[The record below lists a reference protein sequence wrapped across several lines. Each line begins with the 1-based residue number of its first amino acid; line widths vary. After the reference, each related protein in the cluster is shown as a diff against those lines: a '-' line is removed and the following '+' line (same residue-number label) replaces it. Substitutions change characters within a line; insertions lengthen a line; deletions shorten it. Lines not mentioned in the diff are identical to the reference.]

1 MITHLVCFLWALQTL
16 WSLKE
21 ISAVNRVRLWVKTM
35 KLHVALIGFADT
47 PRTPKSKQRIV
58 EAALL
63 TAIYDYDTD
72 WKATQN
78 PESSLTSQLMQ
89 KYVRDPWTFKIGM
102 DLFLVDWGK
111 QLSHDALE
119 RGGEALLFYA
129 RFIGAQWLNAYSDDE
144 IRMFGRKLQILD
156 DIDDLAED
164 RKNGHTNC
172 FLLSADESVAY
183 AAELEEFFRSNF
195 FRQLSSHSL
204 VYGLMEYVC
213 LRNIVRLDHT
223 SQLRRSFVQTGRLL
237 TGVYAAVAT
246 LVGFSSFGVVM
257 SGSAILA
264 AIAFALITMH
274 IMSFNDYVDRVH
286 DRAKG
291 KLLVSDYSKEFIWYL
306 AGYAGL
312 VLWALTL
319 LSLADGRLTAYCAGV
334 WVLGLAYSYMR
345 RLLVVQNLVV
355 ALCSASPILCGA
367 VHARTITWLPMLTF
381 VALATT
387 ILMSEIV
394 KDIQDQ
400 AVDYDYKR
408 TIPVVHG
415 RLNAVMALFPLT
427 LVLSA
432 CLVFHPYPLAR
443 YAAYGLVVPWY
454 PLSQLFTRGRVECA
468 KTVESMLTFVVAIVL
483 VLALLA
489 S

>member
-35 KLHVALIGFADT
+35 KLHTALIGFADT
-47 PRTPKSKQRIV
+47 PRTPESKQRIV

-72 WKATQN
+72 WKATQD
-78 PESSLTSQLMQ
+78 PESSLTFRLMQ
-89 KYVRDPWTFKIGM
+89 KYVLDQRTLKIGKE
-102 DLFLVDWGK
+102 LFLVDWGK

-129 RFIGAQWLNAYSDDE
+129 RFIGAQWLNAYSDGE
-144 IRMFGRKLQILD
+144 IRVFGRKLQILD
-156 DIDDLAED
+156 DIDDLAD
-164 RKNGHTNC
+164 DHKNGHTNC

-183 AAELEEFFRSNF
+183 AAELQEFFRSNF
-195 FRQLSSHSL
+195 FRQLSSNSM
-204 VYGLMEYVC
+204 VYALMKYVC
-213 LRNIVRLDHT
+213 LRNIERLDRT
-223 SQLRRSFVQTGRLL
+223 PQLQWSFVQTGRLL

-246 LVGFSSFGVVM
+246 LVGFSPFEAM
-257 SGSAILA
+257 KSGSAIFA
-264 AIAFALITMH
+264 AIAFALITTH

-291 KLLVSDYSKEFIWYL
+291 RLLVSDYPKEFARYL
-306 AGYAGL
+306 SGYAGI
-312 VLWALTL
+312 VLLALLLLTL
-319 LSLADGRLTAYCAGV
+319 SDGWLAAYCAGV

-345 RLLVVQNLVV
+345 RLFMVQNLVV

-367 VHARTITWLPMLTF
+367 VHARAITWLPELTF

-408 TIPVVHG
+408 TIPVVQG

-427 LVLSA
+427 QVLAA

-443 YAAYGLVVPWY
+443 YAAFGLVVLWY
-454 PLSQLFTRGRVECA
+454 PLSQLFTRGRIECA
-468 KTVESMLTFVVAIVL
+468 KTVESMLTVVVAVIL
-483 VLALLA
+483 VFAILAP
-489 S
+489 